1 MSKVAAYL
9 RGHINGEVC
18 TRGDVRGAMS
28 TDMGALQVVPEM
40 VIYPR
45 NTNDIRKIARF
56 SWQLAEKGHVLPVT
70 ARGSGTDSTG
80 ASIGKGALV
89 VLPAHMNGVCEYDA
103 KQKFVR
109 VQAGATLTALQS
121 ALNLQGTVIPS
132 LVGVHPYATIGG
144 AIANSASGRLVG
156 KYGTIAKA
164 ISQLEVVLANGDVLQ
179 TSRISKREFNRKK
192 GLQGFEGDIY
202 RGIDGILEEYHD
214 VIEAIPEGDMTGYN
228 AIADVSQKDGG
239 IDLAPLFVGS
249 EGTLG
254 IISEMILRTEFKSTH
269 TAAAS
274 LVFSSAN
281 EARDAV
287 DVLMG
292 MNPAFVEYFDAAL
305 FDTAASLGRTYSF
318 YQSAAEQFAPQ
329 VVLIV
334 GFDDFNERA
343 RTKVLKKIEKKF
355 NANKEVVVSSED
367 SDDSELLQALDVM
380 LQGRYPDHSDV
391 YAPEILSGF
400 YVPAPQLE
408 NFLNKLAELA
418 EKEHCTLPIS
428 GHMVTGIFSLHPT
441 LSLRRVSDKQ
451 QVVKLPELVAKL
463 VTDCGGATISAG
475 GEGRLRSHA
484 TYAQCSTKQL
494 AMYDAIRKVFD
505 PHGTLNPGVK
515 QPIEIRTLVS
525 KLRSEPEAGQ
535 FARFGLQ

>member
-9 RGHINGEVC
+9 RGHINGQVC
-18 TRGDVRGAMS
+18 TRGDVRAAMS
-28 TDMGALQVVPEM
+28 TDAGALQITPEM

-56 SWQLAEKGHVLPVT
+56 SWQLAEKGHVLPIT

-89 VLPAHMNGVCEYDA
+89 VLPAYMNEVCEYDT
-103 KQKFVR
+103 KQRFVR
-109 VQAGATLTALQS
+109 VQPGATVTALQS
-121 ALNLQGTVIPS
+121 ALNLQGTMIPS
-132 LVGVHPYATIGG
+132 LVGTQLYGTVGG
-144 AIANSASGRLVG
+144 AIANAASGRLAG
-156 KYGTIAKA
+156 KYGTIAQA

-179 TSRISKREFNRKK
+179 TSRISKRELNRKK
-192 GLQGFEGDIY
+192 GLQGLEGDIY

-228 AIADVSQKDGG
+228 AIADVRQKDGSV
-239 IDLAPLFVGS
+239 DLAPLFVGS

-254 IISEMILRTEFKSTH
+254 IISEMILKTEFKSAH
-269 TAAAS
+269 TAIAS

-287 DVLMG
+287 DALVG

-305 FDTAASLGRTYSF
+305 FDAAASFGRTYSF
-318 YQSAAEQFAPQ
+318 YQSAAEKFAPQ
-329 VVLIV
+329 VVLFV
-334 GFDDFNERA
+334 GFDDFNERT

-355 NANKEVVVSSED
+355 GSNQNIAVTSEASSDSSE
-367 SDDSELLQALDVM
+367 LTQALDVVRHN
-380 LQGRYPDHSDV
+380 QYPDHSDI
-391 YAPEILSGF
+391 YAPDILSGF
-400 YVPAPQLE
+400 YVPSPQFE
-408 NFLNKLAELA
+408 GFLTKLTELA
-418 EKEHCTLPIS
+418 QKEHCALPLT
-428 GHMVTGIFSLHPT
+428 GHMITGVYSVYPT
-441 LSLRRVSDKQ
+441 LSLHRVSDKQ
-451 QVVKLPELVAKL
+451 QIIKLPELLAKL
-463 VTDCGGATISAG
+463 VADCGGAMISTG
-475 GEGRLRSHA
+475 GEGRLKSHA
-484 TYAQCSTKQL
+484 TDAQCSVKQL
-494 AMYDAIRKVFD
+494 AMYDAIRKIFD

-535 FARFGLQ
+535 FARFGL